1 MDETKA
7 KALLEELEKHFAIVL
22 VVQSAPAAS
31 PFSHM
36 GGSIV
41 YEKAPAKVPL
51 SDFFA
56 LSPQV
61 FGTKHGA
68 ERTDL
73 FKHVRGTPRV
83 HSI

>member
-36 GGSIV
+36 GGSI
-41 YEKAPAKVPL
+41 KAPAKVPL